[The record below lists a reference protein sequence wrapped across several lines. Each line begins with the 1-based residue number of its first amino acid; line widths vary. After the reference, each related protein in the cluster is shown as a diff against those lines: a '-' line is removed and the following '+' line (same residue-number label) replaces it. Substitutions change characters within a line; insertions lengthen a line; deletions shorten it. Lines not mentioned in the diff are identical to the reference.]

1 LTRYQKLE
9 KYAWFLLLRSKPE
22 EIKKRATQLSEII
35 FENKIRQLLLKK
47 VIEFKPTYSLE
58 AFGKFLPEDFQQLVF
73 DLYLQ
78 PQYARNIEELDLD
91 KEWQKTF
98 KDMRRL
104 SIQEQVTQITKELD
118 QLDSKQTK
126 TEDEEKKQS
135 ELLEK
140 IVKLRAR

>member
-1 LTRYQKLE
+1 
-9 KYAWFLLLRSKPE
+9 
-22 EIKKRATQLSEII
+22 
-35 FENKIRQLLLKK
+35 
-47 VIEFKPTYSLE
+47 
-58 AFGKFLPEDFQQLVF
+58 
-73 DLYLQ
+73 
-78 PQYARNIEELDLD
+78 NIEELDLD